1 MWDVYIVLQIEYGNF
16 RISPQ
21 KWEYLWTSRILST
34 SGWLFSQVSRMLL
47 WVLQPIEGYW
57 SCTWSP
63 LWFFWVGNGQFN
75 FTSTIFIALVPG
87 VLGATLM
94 LDRWFSSCNG
104 LFFWLR
110 SLHVVKT
117 QGPILNDS
125 SKWGLDKL
133 LVHTWNCG
141 GKWSKT
147 GQLGWTNPC
156 HSKTLISQRRALEI
170 VRSSMSIFTVRACH
184 RNP

>member
-1 MWDVYIVLQIEYGNF
+1 MEIS

-75 FTSTIFIALVPG
+75 FTSTKFIALVPG

-104 LFFWLR
+104 LLFLIKIFACCKDTRSYPQRFFEVGFGQVVGSHMKLR
-110 SLHVVKT
+110 
-117 QGPILNDS
+117 
-125 SKWGLDKL
+125 WG
-133 LVHTWNCG
+133 
-141 GKWSKT
+141 
-147 GQLGWTNPC
+147 
-156 HSKTLISQRRALEI
+156 
-170 VRSSMSIFTVRACH
+170 IFSCRWTVRACH